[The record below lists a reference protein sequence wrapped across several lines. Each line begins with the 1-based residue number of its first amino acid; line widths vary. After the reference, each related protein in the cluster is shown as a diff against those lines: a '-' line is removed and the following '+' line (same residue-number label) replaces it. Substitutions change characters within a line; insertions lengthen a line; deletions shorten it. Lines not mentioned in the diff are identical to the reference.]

1 MSFYRMLWI
10 SRFSEEMAGA
20 GTAGPECPQG
30 CPTAAASVSPP
41 FQPGPSK
48 GPPAW
53 CHSGQQKEQSWG
65 QKQEKGLVFEQRGAV
80 IPSSL
85 NGKTKKLTRKAPSSS
100 FSIFLLPSQHG
111 SSKGLLWYLL
121 SLPHP
126 QVQWDFH
133 GPFPLGPLGQ
143 GRHVLQSAYSS
154 PSALESRSG
163 PPLERRPSLSF
174 GPPPPLVSLLPALS
188 LTSTPIHPFSDM
200 IWLLG
205 TLVSHEAPSSVQA
218 GMIWAIFFSVLSFQ
232 TCLALEMGVLNRECG
247 NGPLFVQRPA
257 GHGTVYD

>member
-1 MSFYRMLWI
+1 M
-10 SRFSEEMAGA
+10 
-20 GTAGPECPQG
+20 
-30 CPTAAASVSPP
+30 
-41 FQPGPSK
+41 
-48 GPPAW
+48 
-53 CHSGQQKEQSWG
+53 
-65 QKQEKGLVFEQRGAV
+65 

-100 FSIFLLPSQHG
+100 FSIFLLPSQHE
-111 SSKGLLWYLL
+111 SSKGLLSHL

-143 GRHVLQSAYSS
+143 GRHVLHSAYSS
-154 PSALESRSG
+154 PSALEPRSG

-205 TLVSHEAPSSVQA
+205 TLVSNEAQSSVQVGTDLGHFLLCPELPDLPGTRDGCA
-218 GMIWAIFFSVLSFQ
+218 EQRMWKRAIVFATPCRARNCV
-232 TCLALEMGVLNRECG
+232 
-247 NGPLFVQRPA
+247 
-257 GHGTVYD
+257 